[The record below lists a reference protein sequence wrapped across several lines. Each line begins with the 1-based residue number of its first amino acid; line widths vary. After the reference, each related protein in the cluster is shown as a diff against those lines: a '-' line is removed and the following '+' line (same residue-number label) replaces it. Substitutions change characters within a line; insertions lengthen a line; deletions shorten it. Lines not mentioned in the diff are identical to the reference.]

1 MTGFIAP
8 PTESRASGRLQY
20 VFLNGRF
27 IQNRFIGAAI
37 REAYKGLL
45 TVGRKPIVFLFIQV
59 DPREVDVNVHPTKIE
74 VRFRDAQGIYLG
86 VLNSL
91 RSKLNSLDLRP
102 EIRDIPGGP
111 LRSASGGAG
120 FSRAG
125 QARPGGQ
132 ASSRPMR
139 LESPSPASAAGS
151 ARQIEMPP
159 DFLATPPSQRDIAG
173 GAVQLHDA
181 FIVEQQPNAIV
192 ITDQHALHE
201 RILYDQIRRR
211 LARAK
216 LESQRMLMPVTVEL
230 ARDEVLT
237 LLGSSEELER
247 LGIGIEEFGSNV
259 IAVQA
264 LPAMLSH
271 VDVKE
276 FGGELLAAIQDS
288 SAGDPVEKLRERLM
302 QTIACKGA
310 VKAGERLNPDEI
322 RSLLRRRDDAE
333 KPVNTCPHGRPVS
346 LVLTLD
352 YLEKHF
358 KRT

>member
-1 MTGFIAP
+1 M
-8 PTESRASGRLQY
+8 
-20 VFLNGRF
+20 
-27 IQNRFIGAAI
+27 
-37 REAYKGLL
+37 
-45 TVGRKPIVFLFIQV
+45 
-59 DPREVDVNVHPTKIE
+59 
-74 VRFRDAQGIYLG
+74 
-86 VLNSL
+86 
-91 RSKLNSLDLRP
+91 
-102 EIRDIPGGP
+102 
-111 LRSASGGAG
+111 
-120 FSRAG
+120 
-125 QARPGGQ
+125 
-132 ASSRPMR
+132 
-139 LESPSPASAAGS
+139 
-151 ARQIEMPP
+151 
-159 DFLATPPSQRDIAG
+159 
-173 GAVQLHDA
+173 QLHDA

-211 LARAK
+211 LAKAK

-264 LPAMLSH
+264 LPAMLSDM
-271 VDVKE
+271 DVKE
-276 FGGELLAAIQDS
+276 FVGELLAAIQDS
-288 SAGDPVEKLRERLM
+288 STGDPVEKLRERLM

-322 RSLLRRRDDAE
+322 RSLLRRRDEADS
-333 KPVNTCPHGRPVS
+333 PVNTCPHGRPVS
-346 LVLTLD
+346 LVLALD